1 MLTQFFAFITGF
13 TSSILQFKKQKMRFR
28 GQFLLLTLALVTLAV
43 AKEEKEKNK
52 EVGTVIGI
60 DLGTTYSW

>member
-1 MLTQFFAFITGF
+1 
-13 TSSILQFKKQKMRFR
+13 MRFR